1 MRTTLILTA
10 TAVALV
16 VTTTSLGA
24 ATPIVAKALAVGT
37 SNAPMT
43 LNVKPGAMVVDS
55 ITVAPG
61 GSFGWHTHGSA
72 VAAVV
77 TGGTLTVFD
86 PSVGNCKPFTVSKGQ
101 AFIEPANHIHL
112 ARNDG
117 SKPATLY
124 VTYLGVPKG
133 ALPNKPG
140 TQPSGC
146 SA

>member
-1 MRTTLILTA
+1 MRTMLILTA
-10 TAVALV
+10 AAVALV
-16 VTTTSLGA
+16 VATTSLGA

-37 SNAPMT
+37 NKAPMT
-43 LNVKPGAMVVDS
+43 LKVKAGAMVVDS
-55 ITVAPG
+55 VTVAPG
-61 GSFGWHTHGSA
+61 GNFGWHTHGSA
-72 VAAVV
+72 VAVVV

-86 PSVGNCKPFTVSKGQ
+86 PSVGGCKPFTVTKGQ

-117 SKPATLY
+117 AKPATLY

-133 ALPNKPG
+133 TLPNKPG
-140 TQPSGC
+140 TQPAGC

>member
-1 MRTTLILTA
+1 MKTMLLL
-10 TAVALV
+10 AVGAAALV
-16 VTTTSLGA
+16 VATTSLGA
-24 ATPIVAKALAVGT
+24 DTPIVAKAVAYGT
-37 SNAPMT
+37 IKTPIT
-43 LNVKPGAMVVDS
+43 VKVRPGAMVVDS
-55 ITVAPG
+55 LTIAPG
-61 GSFGWHTHGSA
+61 GNFGWHTHGSA
-72 VAAVV
+72 VAVVV

-86 PSVGNCKPFTVSKGQ
+86 PSVGGCKAFTVSKGQ

-124 VTYLGVPKG
+124 VTYLGIPEG

-140 TQPSGC
+140 TRPAGC